1 MRTRSCNLLLRQAGS
16 EQPVVL
22 GNWAYL
28 QLHLSNFQASRNP
41 RAIHRQNNISRL
53 KRIPFKANSIFTRP
67 SLYPI
72 PPNSTW
78 RNVIST
84 KQTNIVLAIRITS
97 TLECKTCEQVNKVT

>member
-1 MRTRSCNLLLRQAGS
+1 MVIGMMLLADRHDVIS
-16 EQPVVL
+16 
-22 GNWAYL
+22 
-28 QLHLSNFQASRNP
+28 QASRNP

-72 PPNSTW
+72 PPHSTW